1 VSSVCYYYNFF
12 LKKLDF
18 VINKV
23 VLLQYQNN
31 IKMNTKMKQENNFTP
46 KSGYLFLAIIFIL
59 LAAVISLALT
69 LDLAWIFTFIIIPFF
84 MLPGFMIV
92 NPNESMVLV
101 LFGNYVGTIKDNG
114 FFWANPFLVKRKI
127 SLRARNLDSEPIKVN
142 DKVGNPIM
150 IGIVLVWKVENTF
163 RAAFE
168 VDDYVHF
175 VEIQSESAIRKLAGH
190 YPYDNFDDAQSEISL
205 RSGGEEVHHVLETE
219 LRERLSIAGIH
230 IIEARIS
237 YLAYSAEIA
246 GAMLR
251 RQQATAIVAARIKI
265 VEGAVSMVEMAL
277 EQLSR
282 KNIIELDE
290 DKKAAMVSNLM
301 VVLCSDKDAAP
312 VINAGTLHQ

>member
-1 VSSVCYYYNFF
+1 VFF
-12 LKKLDF
+12 IILGA
-18 VINKV
+18 V
-23 VLLQYQNN
+23 VAL
-31 IKMNTKMKQENNFTP
+31 P
-46 KSGYLFLAIIFIL
+46 FIL
-59 LAAVISLALT
+59 
-69 LDLAWIFTFIIIPFF
+69 DKGWIFAFLVVPLFI
-84 MLPGFMIV
+84 LPGFMVV

-101 LFGNYVGTIKDNG
+101 LFGDYIGTIKDNG
-114 FFWANPFLVKRKI
+114 FFWANPFYVKKKI

-163 RAAFE
+163 KAAFE

-190 YPYDNFDDAQSEISL
+190 YPYDNFDDAQAEICL
-205 RSGGEEVHHVLETE
+205 RSGGEEVNHVLENE
-219 LRERLSIAGIH
+219 LRERLAIAGIH

-277 EQLSR
+277 DQLSR
-282 KNIIELDE
+282 KHIIDLDE
-290 DKKAAMVSNLM
+290 EKKAAMVSNLM

>member
-1 VSSVCYYYNFF
+1 
-12 LKKLDF
+12 
-18 VINKV
+18 
-23 VLLQYQNN
+23 
-31 IKMNTKMKQENNFTP
+31 MNTKMEKEIDFTP
-46 KSGYLFLAIIFIL
+46 KSGYLFIAIIVML
-59 LAAVISLALT
+59 LGSLAGLAFG
-69 LDLAWIFTFIIIPFF
+69 LDKGWIMAFMGIPFV
-84 MLPGFMIV
+84 MLPGFMVV

-101 LFGNYVGTIKDNG
+101 LFGDYAGTIKVNG
-114 FFWANPFLVKRKI
+114 FFWANPFYVKRKI

-142 DKVGNPIM
+142 DKVGNPIN
-150 IGIVLVWKVENTF
+150 IGIVLVWKVEDTF
-163 RAAFE
+163 KAAFE
-168 VDDYVHF
+168 VDDYVRF
-175 VEIQSESAIRKLAGH
+175 VQIQSESAIRKLAGH
-190 YPYDNFDDAQSEISL
+190 YPYDNFDDAQAEISL

-219 LRERLSIAGIH
+219 LRERLSIAGIKV
-230 IIEARIS
+230 IEARIS

-282 KNIIELDE
+282 KNIIDLDE

-312 VINAGTLHQ
+312 VINAGTLHN